1 MIIILQLTSLNLI
14 PVISRPPP
22 DTDMSDIVTT
32 IDRINV
38 ANDDINNL
46 REDIKS
52 SFNYFDVTKQEIT
65 RQATLVKL
73 ELLRKEV
80 EEAEAEAEQE
90 EYALAQEESMLRQTN
105 DLEET
110 ISQCQNLTTMIKELN
125 EASKIRAE
133 NLAKSQFIFEAR
145 QLKLLSELQTI
156 YPIEQVDNGEYA
168 IRGLEL
174 PMDTFQKDDEQISSA
189 LGYLVHLLLLTSKY
203 LGIFFHYS
211 NNSFIHYYYYCYRR
225 ITIALSIIIFCFKI
239 HDKRYNRYCISII

>member
-1 MIIILQLTSLNLI
+1 MNLI

-22 DTDMSDIVTT
+22 DTDMSDIITT
-32 IDRINV
+32 IDRINN
-38 ANDDINNL
+38 ANDNINNL
-46 REDIKS
+46 REDIKK
-52 SFNYFDVTKQEIT
+52 SFNYFDVTKEEIT

-90 EYALAQEESMLRQTN
+90 EYALAQEEAMLRQTN

-110 ISQCQNLTTMIKELN
+110 ISQCQNLTTMINELN

-174 PMDTFQKDDEQISSA
+174 PVDPSQKDDEQISSA

-203 LGIFFHYS
+203 LGIILIIHTYS
-211 NNSFIHYYYYCYRR
+211 LYYIHYYYY
-225 ITIALSIIIFCFKI
+225 
-239 HDKRYNRYCISII
+239 HH